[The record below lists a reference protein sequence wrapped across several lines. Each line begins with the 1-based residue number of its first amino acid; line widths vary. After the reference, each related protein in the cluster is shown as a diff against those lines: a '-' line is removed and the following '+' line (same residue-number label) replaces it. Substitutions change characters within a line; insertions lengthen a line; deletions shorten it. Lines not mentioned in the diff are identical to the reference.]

1 MGLITWMPQLGRRLA
16 YFRRVAASGDP
27 VAALVAEFRSSPG
40 GANLVALGMEKDL
53 PEAAAI
59 DTRAIVAEFDPTSA
73 SLG

>member
-1 MGLITWMPQLGRRLA
+1 
-16 YFRRVAASGDP
+16 VAASGDP

-53 PEAAAI
+53 PVAAAI
-59 DTRAIVAEFDPTSA
+59 DTRAIVPQFDPISA